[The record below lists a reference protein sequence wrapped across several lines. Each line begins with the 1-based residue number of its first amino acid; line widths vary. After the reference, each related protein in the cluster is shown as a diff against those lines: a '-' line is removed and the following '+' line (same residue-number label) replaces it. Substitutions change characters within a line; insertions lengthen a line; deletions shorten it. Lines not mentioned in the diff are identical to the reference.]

1 MANNSNFLQAE
12 NSVDNLSLL
21 NKNHSQLESTIYSDK
36 EQVLLVNLEEKTF
49 WITCQEGL
57 KDAKKIIKEKLNQKI
72 INFKNIQKCLNY
84 Q

>member
-1 MANNSNFLQAE
+1 MANNKFLQVQ

-21 NKNHSQLESTIYSDK
+21 NKNYSQLESAIYSDK

-49 WITCQEGL
+49 WITCHEGL

-72 INFKNIQKCLNY
+72 INFKNIEKCLN
-84 Q
+84 